1 MIFTKRGGVST
12 HRTMA
17 LGQTKGVD
25 VLVTNPGVN
34 KLYKVEV
41 KTTQLK
47 LKKEKL
53 FGDGYHFSWAMS
65 AKHENMILFA
75 QSDFGGVAR

>member
-1 MIFTKRGGVST
+1 
-12 HRTMA
+12 MA